1 MLDQVVALAVAAAL
15 VQQVRVVQVALE
27 RLGKG
32 ITAGQVA
39 QHQTVVV
46 VVVALQRLVQ
56 RARTTQRKL

>member
-27 RLGKG
+27 RRGAG